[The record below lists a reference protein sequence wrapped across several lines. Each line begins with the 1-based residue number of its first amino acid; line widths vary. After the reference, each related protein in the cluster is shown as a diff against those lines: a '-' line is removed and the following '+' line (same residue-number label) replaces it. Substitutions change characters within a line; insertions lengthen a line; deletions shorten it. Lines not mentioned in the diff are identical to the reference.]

1 MRTTPKAV
9 KDYLE
14 GEIAR
19 AKRKKLLVK
28 LYMSAATCMCN
39 SAQQISAWACTAQ
52 EQQMGEFRYT
62 AEKRIRA
69 ARDVK

>member
-1 MRTTPKAV
+1 MIVRFPRTPKPDEDNAKAV

-28 LYMSAATCMCN
+28 LYMSAC
-39 SAQQISAWACTAQ
+39 
-52 EQQMGEFRYT
+52 
-62 AEKRIRA
+62 
-69 ARDVK
+69 